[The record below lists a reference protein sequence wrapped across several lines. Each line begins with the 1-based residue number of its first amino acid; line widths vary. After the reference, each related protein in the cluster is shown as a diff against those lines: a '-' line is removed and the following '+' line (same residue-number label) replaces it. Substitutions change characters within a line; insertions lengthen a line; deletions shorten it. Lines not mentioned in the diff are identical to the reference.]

1 MAGRNTLPVRG
12 GRNGREGPDF
22 AASLASLASVR
33 RGFVLIARHKRWI
46 DRQHLAVCR
55 IPAPTFRE
63 QQRAQYLCKKFA
75 ELGHRPHLDEAG
87 NVVVPVTYAKNR
99 PYVAVSAHM
108 DTILAPARPEDVR
121 VRADGTMEGPGV
133 TDNGAGLSALLAL
146 AKVLDAPLLPDAG
159 RNVLLIAN
167 VAEEGEGDLQGM
179 RYLAEHSR
187 YAGQVDRYLVVDGAS
202 VGHIAAEALGSRR
215 FELTI
220 EGYGGHS
227 WNDFGRANPVHALSR
242 AVALMT
248 DAELPDNPRATLT
261 VGVIQGGAGI
271 NAIPTSARAK
281 IDVRSRDG
289 AGIQKVVGIIEDSVR
304 LAVRE
309 ENRRSSDRLN
319 AYRLREVGNRPAV
332 APLDSNPVAD
342 CFQAV
347 DRYLN
352 ISSRMDYASTD
363 ANIPLAK
370 GLPAVTVG
378 GGGRGGDA
386 HMPSEWYDPEG
397 RELGLRRLLL
407 ALAGLI
413 APDGNCVPKGTLL
426 Q

>member
-1 MAGRNTLPVRG
+1 MAGRNTLPARG
-12 GRNGREGPDF
+12 IWNGSNRPDF
-22 AASLASLASVR
+22 AASLASLESVR
-33 RGFVLIARHKRWI
+33 RGFALITGHKRWI
-46 DRQHLAVCR
+46 NRQHLAICR

-63 QQRAQYLCKKFA
+63 RQRAQYLCKKFS
-75 ELGHRPHLDEAG
+75 ELGHRPQLDEAG
-87 NVVVPVTYAKNR
+87 NVVVPVIYGENR

-121 VRADGTMEGPGV
+121 VRLDGTMEGPGV
-133 TDNGAGLSALLAL
+133 NDNGSGLSALLAL
-146 AKVLDAPLLPDAG
+146 AKVLDAPLLPDAA

-179 RYLAEHSR
+179 RYITEHSR
-187 YAGQVDRYLVVDGAS
+187 YAERIDRYLVIDGAS
-202 VGHIAAEALGSRR
+202 IGYIAAEALGSRR

-220 EGYGGHS
+220 EGRGGHS

-242 AVALMT
+242 AIALMT
-248 DAELPDNPRATLT
+248 EAALPDDPRATLT
-261 VGVIQGGAGI
+261 IGVIQGGAGI

-281 IDVRSRDG
+281 IDVRSRDSG
-289 AGIQKVVGIIEDSVR
+289 GIQKVVGIVEDSAR
-304 LAVRE
+304 SAVRE
-309 ENRRSSDRLN
+309 ENRRSTDRLT
-319 AYRLREVGNRPAV
+319 AYSLREIGNRPAA
-332 APLDSNPVAD
+332 APLDSNPLVD

-352 ISSRMDYASTD
+352 IPSRMDCASTD

-378 GGGRGGDA
+378 AGGRGGDA
-386 HMPSEWYDPEG
+386 HTPSEWYDPEG
-397 RELGLRRLLL
+397 RELGLKRLLL
-407 ALAGLI
+407 ALAASI
-413 APDGNCVPKGTLL
+413 APDDSCVTEGTLL

>member
-1 MAGRNTLPVRG
+1 MARRGTLPAWG
-12 GRNGREGPDF
+12 GRNEPRQPDF
-22 AASLASLASVR
+22 AASLAALASVR
-33 RGFVLIARHKRWI
+33 RGFALIARNKHWI
-46 DRQHLAVCR
+46 NRRHLEICR

-75 ELGHRPHLDEAG
+75 EIGHCPQLDEVG
-87 NVVVPVTYAKNR
+87 NVLVPVTYGRDR
-99 PYVAVSAHM
+99 PYVAVTAHM
-108 DTILAPARPEDVR
+108 DTILAPDCPQDVR

-133 TDNGAGLSALLAL
+133 TDNGAGLSALLTL
-146 AKVLDAPLLPDAG
+146 AKVLDAPLLPEAG

-167 VAEEGEGDLQGM
+167 VAEEGEGNLQGM
-179 RYLAEHSR
+179 RYIAERSR
-187 YAGQVDRYLVVDGAS
+187 YAEQVDRYLVVDGAS
-202 VGHIAAEALGSRR
+202 IGHIAAEALGSRR

-242 AVALMT
+242 AVTLMT
-248 DAELPDNPRATLT
+248 DAALPDNPRVTLT
-261 VGVIQGGAGI
+261 VGIIQGGCGV

-281 IDVRSRDG
+281 IDVRSRG
-289 AGIQKVVGIIEDSVR
+289 RAGIQKAVEIVEDAVR
-304 LAVRE
+304 AAVRE
-309 ENRRSSDRLN
+309 ENRRASDRLK
-319 AYRLREVGNRPAV
+319 AYRLREIGNRPTA
-332 APLDSNPVAD
+332 APLKNNPLVN

-352 ISSRMDYASTD
+352 IPSRVDYASTD
-363 ANIPLAK
+363 ANIPLAM

-378 GGGRGGDA
+378 AGGRGGDA
-386 HMPSEWYDPEG
+386 HAPSEWYDPQG

-407 ALAGLI
+407 ALAGSI
-413 APDGNCVPKGTLL
+413 APDDCCIPEGTLL